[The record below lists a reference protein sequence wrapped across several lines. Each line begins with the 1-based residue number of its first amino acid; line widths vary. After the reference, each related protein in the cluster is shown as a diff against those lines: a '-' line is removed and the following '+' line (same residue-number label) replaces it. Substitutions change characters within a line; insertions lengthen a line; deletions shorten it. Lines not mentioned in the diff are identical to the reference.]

1 VRKLKGLS
9 LRRLVISDHGQ
20 VLPISA
26 LMIMMMLGMTALA
39 IDGGR
44 AMFTSRELQAATD
57 ASAMAGA
64 QVLPTATTS
73 LQVTTAVNLYSAVSG
88 DDNARTGLP
97 SVTVTPTLECLN
109 TLVTQGAACAGPV
122 PYNAVKVVQQSVLP
136 MYFAGLFGHKT
147 VTLTAVSTAAAR
159 GSTPRYANVAIIVDA
174 TLSMDAADSNCGG
187 VTQMQCA
194 LNGVQVLLNSLTPC
208 PATQKTCTITNGV
221 AANSVQRVS
230 LFTFPNVTA
239 ATASIDT
246 TCTTAVPAATTGTK
260 GNGYWNSLS
269 QGFTTNFNFVMPIL
283 PTGVSLPSTITP
295 WSGTPIGASYSFP
308 TPGASSY
315 SSQESYLAT
324 TKGTQALVTY
334 QITPFLSD
342 YRTSDTATTLN
353 TSSDLAKAAGAV
365 SGCGGLATPN
375 YDGVYGTYY
384 AGVLYAAQ
392 AALVAEQKAN
402 PGSENIII
410 ILSDG
415 DATSGATWNGYPSM
429 PTSLTGTLSTGAGGV
444 SYPSATSECTQAV
457 QAAQYATGQ
466 GTLVYSVAYGSAPTG
481 CTSDRGAIT
490 PCATMSQMASTTH
503 YFYSDYQQSG
513 SGSTCV
519 AGQPV
524 TSLSDI
530 FTSIAG
536 DLTTARLISN
546 STT

>member
-1 VRKLKGLS
+1 MRRFDGTTM
-9 LRRLVISDHGQ
+9 RRLLTDDRGQ
-20 VLPISA
+20 VLPVMAIILIA
-26 LMIMMMLGMTALA
+26 LLGMSALA
-39 IDGGR
+39 IDAGR

-57 ASAMAGA
+57 AAAMAGA

-73 LQVTTAVNLYSAVSG
+73 AQVTTAVNLYSAVSG

-109 TLVTQGAACAGPV
+109 TLVAEGEACAGPV

-136 MYFAGLFGHKT
+136 MYFAGMFGHKT
-147 VTLTAVSTAAAR
+147 ITLTAISTAAAR
-159 GSTPRYANVAIIVDA
+159 GSTPRYANVAIIVDT
-174 TLSMDAADSNCGG
+174 TLSMNKVDSNCGSI
-187 VTQMQCA
+187 TQMQCA
-194 LNGVQVLLNSLTPC
+194 LNGVQVLLKSLTPC

-230 LFTFPNVTA
+230 LFTFPNVSTTTA
-239 ATASIDT
+239 ALDT
-246 TCTTAVPAATTGTK
+246 TCTTAVPAPTTGTK
-260 GNGYWNSLS
+260 GNGYWNSIAQNTGL
-269 QGFTTNFNFVMPIL
+269 GTNFNFVMPI
-283 PTGVSLPSTITP
+283 PPSGNVPSTITP
-295 WSGTPIGASYSFP
+295 WSTLPTGMAYSFP
-308 TPGASSY
+308 TVG
-315 SSQESYLAT
+315 AT
-324 TKGTQALVTY
+324 TYSGTKSDFPTSPVTTGTATY
-334 QITPFLSD
+334 QVTSFLSD
-342 YRTSDTATTLN
+342 YRTSDTATSLN
-353 TSSDLAKAAGAV
+353 TSSLLATASGAV
-365 SGCGGLATPN
+365 SGCGGMAPPN

-392 AALVAEQKAN
+392 AALTAEQTAN

-415 DATSGATWNGYPSM
+415 DATSNQTEDGFASMPSPATGNGVYPSY
-429 PTSLTGTLSTGAGGV
+429 V
-444 SYPSATSECTQAV
+444 DECTQAV
-457 QAAQYATGQ
+457 TAAQYATSK
-466 GTLVYSVAYGSAPTG
+466 GTLVYSVAYGSEPTG

-524 TSLSDI
+524 TSLNDI
-530 FTSIAG
+530 FTSIAQ